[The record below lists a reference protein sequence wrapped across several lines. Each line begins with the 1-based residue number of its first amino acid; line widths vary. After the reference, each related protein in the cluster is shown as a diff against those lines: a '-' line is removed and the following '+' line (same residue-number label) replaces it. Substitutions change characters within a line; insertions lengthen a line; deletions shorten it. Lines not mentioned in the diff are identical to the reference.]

1 MDTIIALS
9 SGSLPSGVA
18 VLRLSGPAATD
29 VLTGM
34 GVTCPQPRFAQFST
48 LKDEN
53 GRPIDEALVLY
64 FPAPFSFTGEDII
77 ELQCHGSQAVVQKLL
92 TQATSHPAV
101 RLAEAGEFSQRAF
114 ENGKMDL
121 VEVEGLGDLLDAKTE
136 NQRQLALNRMQG
148 GISDKVDQWRTQIID
163 LLAEVEARLDFSD
176 EGDVDDSLPTAFQQ
190 DLNTLIGSIEGALSG
205 FNSGQIIKDGFHVA
219 LVGRPNV
226 GKSTL
231 LNALA
236 QSDRAIVTDIP
247 GTTRDVIEVDIDI
260 EGQLFRLYDTAG
272 IRETEDVVEL
282 EGISRSY
289 RAIEQANLVIEL
301 MDGSENGDQVYPRA
315 DWQLFTKRDLRQSE
329 NLDSRE
335 TLSVSAKT
343 GAGIAELMHRL
354 VCAASTVKDSRE
366 TTLISHQRD
375 RAALET
381 AILHLNAASDL
392 NKPLEF
398 IAEDLRQA
406 TLPLSRLIG
415 LVDAEQIL
423 DRLFAGFCIGK

>member
-18 VLRLSGPAATD
+18 VLRLSGPAATE
-29 VLTGM
+29 VLEGL
-34 GVTCPQPRFAQFST
+34 GVKCPQARFAQFST
-48 LKDEN
+48 LEDEN
-53 GRPIDEALVLY
+53 GQPIDEALVLY
-64 FPAPFSFTGEDII
+64 FPAPHSFTGEDIV
-77 ELQCHGSQAVVQKLL
+77 ELQCHGSQAVVQRLL
-92 TQATSHPAV
+92 TQAIAHPNV

-136 NQRQLALNRMQG
+136 NQRQLALSRMQG
-148 GISDKVDQWRTQIID
+148 GISDKVQYWRTQIID
-163 LLAEVEARLDFSD
+163 LLAEIEARLDFSD
-176 EGDVDDSLPTAFQQ
+176 EGDVEDSLPTGFQQ
-190 DLNTLIGSIEGALSG
+190 DINKLKDSIQSALSG
-205 FNSGQIIKDGFHVA
+205 YNSGQIIKDGFNVA

-236 QSDRAIVTDIP
+236 KSDRAIVTDIP
-247 GTTRDVIEVDIDI
+247 GTTRDVIDVEIDI
-260 EGQLFRLYDTAG
+260 EGQLFRFFDTAG
-272 IRETEDVVEL
+272 IRQTDDVVEL

-301 MDGSENGDQVYPRA
+301 IDASKTSEAVYPHA
-315 DWQLFTKRDLRQSE
+315 DWQLYTKQDLQDSDE
-329 NLDSRE
+329 ADSRE
-335 TLSVSAKT
+335 TLKVSAKT
-343 GAGIAELMHRL
+343 GAGISDLMKRL
-354 VCAASTVKDSRE
+354 VEAAGKVKDSRE
-366 TTLISHQRD
+366 TMLISHKRD
-375 RAALET
+375 QSALDG
-381 AILHLNAASDL
+381 ALLHLNAATDL

>member
-29 VLTGM
+29 VLKGM
-34 GVTCPQPRFAQFST
+34 GVNCPQPRFAQFST

-53 GRPIDEALVLY
+53 AQPIDEALVLY

-121 VEVEGLGDLLDAKTE
+121 VEVEGLGDLLDARTE

-176 EGDVDDSLPTAFQQ
+176 EGDVDDSLPTTFQQ
-190 DLNTLIGSIEGALSG
+190 DLNRLIDSIEGALSG

-247 GTTRDVIEVDIDI
+247 GTTRDVIEIDIDI

-289 RAIEQANLVIEL
+289 RAIEQAHLVIEL
-301 MDGSENGDQVYPRA
+301 MDAADADPVYPRA
-315 DWQLFTKRDLRQSE
+315 DWRLYTKCDLRQLGD
-329 NLDSRE
+329 LDSRE

-343 GAGIAELMHRL
+343 GAGISDLMQRL
-354 VCAASTVKDSRE
+354 VSEANSWQDSRE

-375 RAALET
+375 RSALENT
-381 AILHLNAASDL
+381 ILHLNAALDL